1 MIERPDE
8 FNNLLKNRT
17 FKDADRDE
25 AELQQ
30 YLAVATSSL
39 KDAKN
44 ASSSAHSRYMLAY
57 EGLHS
62 LAIATLLHFSVRPGD
77 VPGHRSTAFSKFCD
91 VLELDLAMR
100 KILMDAHDR
109 RNEKTYRSPI
119 PPLSHKEAES
129 LITVLEFTLPQTSTL
144 IASAASKQ
152 T

>member
-8 FNNLLKNRT
+8 FINLLKNRT
-17 FKDADRDE
+17 FKEADRDE

-30 YLAVATSSL
+30 YLAVAMSTL
-39 KDAKN
+39 KDSKN
-44 ASSSAHSRYMLAY
+44 ASINAHSRYMLAY

-62 LAIATLLHFSVRPGD
+62 LATATLLHFSVRPGD

-100 KILMDAHDR
+100 KVVMDAHDR

-119 PPLSHKEAES
+119 PPLTHKEAEA
-129 LITVLEFTLPQTSTL
+129 LITVLEFTLPKTTAL
-144 IASAASKQ
+144 IASAASKSE
-152 T
+152 